1 MIEDRKS
8 RESRRGATETYKLH
22 NLLDDDVNNDPIIL
36 ETTLEEMQQIEYVN
50 SMSRKKKIMSLLQ

>member
-1 MIEDRKS
+1 MIEDRKT

-36 ETTLEEMQQIEYVN
+36 ETTLEEM
-50 SMSRKKKIMSLLQ
+50 